1 MERSNGIGEGEV
13 IFYLTT
19 LKKSLEAAKCKDVL
33 LHRCAASSQ
42 TICASANRFLKDYE
56 RVLRPGKRAEAQAAP
71 CGKRLPQVI
80 SDYRKIATLDRDK
93 AVK

>member
-19 LKKSLEAAKCKDVL
+19 SKKSLEAATPAGLRACPETP
-33 LHRCAASSQ
+33 Q
-42 TICASANRFLKDYE
+42 E
-56 RVLRPGKRAEAQAAP
+56 RSDEEAQAAP